1 MKVLFVHPDDS
12 PVEGVWSQS
21 RWDLVIDLGWAGEA
35 AYRAWERLLGC
46 RVLSFHSF
54 AQGPEDVRRVA
65 DILEPGLGIL
75 VDSLGFDWWDILA
88 PTRVLEL
95 LQVLNAKRV
104 AGAISSAELVGTRFH
119 PLMGLIAR
127 WVGRDIG
134 CIEKQQESTAR
145 RGLRKIQKVTS
156 LFNPG
161 QLAQIALDKWDMD
174 YRLRAWFSAEHGAR
188 RVSPSHEPAIL
199 LPSSYVNVTR
209 MLNGYAKLLPGEK
222 FLLVTTRAS
231 GAMGDTGKNIRR
243 KSLAGFAPRR
253 LTAAVRTEAR
263 QLVKQWN
270 EMQQGP
276 LRANDEITW
285 ATENGWFQ
293 SIGASL
299 DRWLRI
305 QEAWQHVLSTEHIS
319 AVLCGDENN
328 PMNRIP
334 VLLARRQGLPT
345 VHCDHGALNILL
357 SLRTPACGHYLAKGE
372 MERDFMSRRMSID
385 PRRVTVGAPGEL
397 FSRRSEAMIPSRLGK
412 AIVFFSEQHEL
423 TLGRTRILYE
433 QLLPGLCAIAGGKGS
448 RVIVKLHPFESPASR
463 RRMLEEVLSAAE
475 MELVDLVHGPPTA
488 ELFANIWFAVTVES
502 SVAVD
507 CASRC
512 IPCFLCSWFVQ
523 PLTGYEQQFVR
534 YGAALRLENPEQIEH
549 IPNMLVD
556 FKITPEVR
564 AGLWNPIAPATLK
577 ALLQKS

>member
-12 PVEGVWSQS
+12 PVEGTWSQS
-21 RWDLVIDLGWAGEA
+21 RWDCVIDLGWAGKT
-35 AYRAWERLLGC
+35 AYLDWERRLGC
-46 RVLSFHSF
+46 PVRSFHSF

-65 DILEPGLGIL
+65 DILKPGLGIV

-88 PTRVLEL
+88 PTRILEML
-95 LQVLNAKRV
+95 RVQNAKRV
-104 AGAISSAELVGTRFH
+104 ATEIGSAELVGTRFH
-119 PLMGLIAR
+119 PLLGLIAR
-127 WVGRDIG
+127 ATGRDIG
-134 CIEKQQESTAR
+134 CIEKQQESAAR
-145 RGLRKIQKVTS
+145 RSLRKIKNAAS
-156 LFNPG
+156 LFNPS

-174 YRLRAWFSAEHGAR
+174 YRLRAWFSSGR
-188 RVSPSHEPAIL
+188 GNQSHEPAIL

-209 MLNGYAKLLPGEK
+209 MLNGYAKLLPNEK

-231 GAMGDTGKNIRR
+231 GAMGDIGKNIRK
-243 KSLAGFAPRR
+243 KSLAGYAARR
-253 LTAAVRTEAR
+253 LTADICVEAR
-263 QLVKQWN
+263 MLVERWN
-270 EMQQGP
+270 GMQRGP
-276 LRANDEITW
+276 LQANDEITW

-299 DRWLRI
+299 ERWLRI
-305 QEAWQHVLSTEHIS
+305 REAWRNVLREEQIG

-334 VLLARRQGLPT
+334 VLLARQQGLPT
-345 VHCDHGALNILL
+345 VHCDHGALNLLL

-372 MERDFMSRRMSID
+372 MERDFMSRRMPVDRS
-385 PRRVTVGAPGEL
+385 RVTVGAPGEL
-397 FSRRSEAMIPSRLGK
+397 FSGRSGARMPSARGK
-412 AIVFFSEQHEL
+412 SIVFFSEQHEL

-433 QLLPGLCAIAGGKGS
+433 ELLPGLCVIARGHGS

-463 RRMLEEVLSAAE
+463 RRMLREVLSAAE
-475 MELVDLVHGPPTA
+475 LELVDLVHGPPTA

-507 CASRC
+507 CASRS

-523 PLTGYEQQFVR
+523 PMTGYEQQFIR
-534 YGAALRLENPEQIEH
+534 YGAALRLENPEQIER
-549 IPNMLVD
+549 IPAMLAD

-564 AGLWNPIAPATLK
+564 AGLWNPIAPETLK
-577 ALLQKS
+577 ALLQKP